1 MRKAFNFYRSYWEVA
16 NELNDKDRL
25 AFYDAL
31 LKRQFTGQETGL
43 KGLVKF
49 AYLSQKHS
57 IDRQVKGFED
67 KTKSTLID
75 PTKGGTEG
83 ATQHPYQQVKEK
95 EKEEVKENIYRQ
107 FKHLSIT
114 KDEYNKLIGVY
125 SSEAVN
131 SILDAIEN
139 YKNNKNYT
147 SLYITAKQWLKKEA
161 LASPKQINIDE
172 NNTDYTEV
180 NEMLKK
186 RQAELMNQ
194 FRTQG

>member
-16 NELNDKDRL
+16 NELSDKDRL

-31 LKRQFTGQETGL
+31 LKRQFTGQETDL

-75 PTKGGTEG
+75 PTEGGAEG
-83 ATQHPYQQVKEK
+83 STQHPYQQVKEK

-147 SLYITAKQWLKKEA
+147 SLYLTAKQWLKKEA
-161 LASPKQINIDE
+161 SASTKQQKSNDQLFYE
-172 NNTDYTEV
+172 NVMKQV
-180 NEMLKK
+180 NAYK
-186 RQAELMNQ
+186 
-194 FRTQG
+194 

>member
-31 LKRQFTGQETGL
+31 FKRQFTGQETDL

-57 IDRQVKGFED
+57 IDRQIKGFED
-67 KTKSTLID
+67 KTKSTLVD
-75 PTKGGTEG
+75 PSVGGIVGGYVAPSVQEE
-83 ATQHPYQQVKEK
+83 EK
-95 EKEEVKENIYRQ
+95 EKEEEKEEEKVYRK

-114 KDEYNKLIGVY
+114 KNEYDLLFVVY
-125 SSEAVN
+125 GELVN
-131 SILDAIEN
+131 DVLDKIEN

-147 SLYITAKQWLKKEA
+147 SLYLTAKNWLKKES
-161 LASPKQINIDE
+161 LDSIKQPKKSNDDIYAENI
-172 NNTDYTEV
+172 
-180 NEMLKK
+180 LK
-186 RQAELMNQ
+186 QMNLY
-194 FRTQG
+194 R

>member
-1 MRKAFNFYRSYWEVA
+1 MRKGFNFYRSYWEVA

-25 AFYDAL
+25 EFLDAL
-31 LKRQFTGQETGL
+31 LLRQFTGKEPKL

-67 KTKSTLID
+67 KTKSVLTD
-75 PTKGGTEG
+75 PCQGGTEG
-83 ATQHPYQQVKEK
+83 GYVDPCLQEE

-147 SLYITAKQWLKKEA
+147 SLYLTAKQWLKKEA
-161 LASPKQINIDE
+161 SASTKQQKSNDQLFYE
-172 NNTDYTEV
+172 NVMKQV
-180 NEMLKK
+180 NAYK
-186 RQAELMNQ
+186 
-194 FRTQG
+194 